1 MDVFFRDRE
10 VKVLVVDPSG
20 ASRTLLSEV
29 IRSLGFTD
37 VNGVP
42 NLKDALS
49 VMEVEKVRW
58 LITPVFAEQH
68 ENLLQ
73 VLNLYTAVPE
83 LHQLRVSA
91 LVEETEMELLPACF
105 ERGLLSYHKK
115 PFTKDS
121 LIHELK
127 EFLQRYEKASWR
139 SSSMAGVYLR
149 QNLLYLGLYDELL
162 AFERQLLKFSPADL
176 GQFLNLAVPLAKT
189 GKVDEAKAILSQ
201 LKKIDPSLEA
211 AIKQI
216 CVTHL
221 GDEDLSQTAGTGTGL
236 NMLGLKS
243 AIILDN
249 DTSVRTEIQAA
260 LQEMGVESIH
270 AFEDGISAHEHIKE
284 HNNPDLILQEW
295 RVPKLTG
302 PLFLQRA
309 QEEGAKATPVILVSS
324 LVQKEDIP
332 FVREMGVSHTLQK
345 PFQRKELV
353 QSIIWTIQQD
363 RQPTEQGSM
372 ERKMRQLLVE
382 RQFDEAA
389 KIKERYV
396 TDATISIGSK
406 ELIEAEFAYAFG
418 DNERARDFGIEA
430 IKHAG
435 ESIFI
440 LNLLGKA
447 LINLREFETA
457 LKCFQKAQTLAP
469 LNLERL
475 CQIAEIHSELGDTSK
490 ANEILEEAKDID
502 PDSQRVMEAEAKS
515 AINNGETNVAKKIM
529 GQLKAMEN
537 VVAYMNNRSV
547 ALARCGMIS
556 EGIEGYKKTI
566 ESIPDERPDIKSI
579 VHYNIAFAHIR
590 ANQLPEAK
598 SELEQSVQV
607 KTSKVLM
614 RAEALLKR
622 VNQAIDKGTQLTI
635 AKTDPALN
643 RTLGALHASTPG
655 GAPQAVGEAEKAD
668 AHEAKEAAKSKVLAV
683 VDNKPGEMACH
694 MVYKSSLQNARI
706 SKMLEGQLRFNPRKA
721 IERAESMGADKLAS
735 SGG

>member
-1 MDVFFRDRE
+1 MDVFFRDRD

-29 IRSLGFTD
+29 IRSLGFAD

-58 LITPVFAEQH
+58 LITPLFADQH

-73 VLNLYTAVPE
+73 VLNLYTSVPE

-91 LVEETEMELLPACF
+91 LVEETEMEVLPSCF

-121 LIHELK
+121 LINELK
-127 EFLQRYEKASWR
+127 DFLQRYEKFNWR
-139 SSSMAGVYLR
+139 SSPMAGSYLR
-149 QNLLYLGLYDELL
+149 QNLLYLELHDELL
-162 AFERQLLKFSPADL
+162 AFERQLLKLAPGDL
-176 GQFLNLAVPLAKT
+176 SQYLNLAVPLIKT
-189 GKVDEAKAILSQ
+189 DKVDEAKAILSQ
-201 LKKIDPSLEA
+201 LKKLDGSLDG

-216 CVTHL
+216 CTSYL
-221 GDEDLSQTAGTGTGL
+221 AGEDISQATGTGL
-236 NMLGLKS
+236 NMLGLKT
-243 AIILDN
+243 AVVVDN
-249 DTSVRTEIQAA
+249 DSSVRMEIQAA
-260 LQEMGVESIH
+260 LQEMGVENIH
-270 AFEDGISAHEHIKE
+270 VFDDGLAAHEHIKQ

-295 RVPKLTG
+295 RIPKLTG

-309 QEEGAKATPVILVSS
+309 QEDGAKATPVILVSS

-332 FVREMGVSHTLQK
+332 FVREMGVAHSLQK
-345 PFQRKELV
+345 PFQRKDLI

-372 ERKMRQLLVE
+372 ERKMRQLLAE
-382 RQFDEAA
+382 RQFEEAA
-389 KIKERYV
+389 RIKERY
-396 TDATISIGSK
+396 TSDATIGVGAK

-418 DNERARDFGIEA
+418 DNEKARDFGIEA

-490 ANEILEEAKDID
+490 AHEILEEAKDID
-502 PDSQRVMEAEAKS
+502 PDSQRVMEAEAKA
-515 AINNGETNVAKKIM
+515 AINSGESSVAKKIM
-529 GQLKAMEN
+529 AQLRAMEN

-547 ALARCGMIS
+547 AMARCGMID
-556 EGIEGYKKTI
+556 EGIEGYKKTL
-566 ESIPDERPDIKSI
+566 EAIPDERPDIKGI

-590 ANQLPEAK
+590 AGKMPEAK
-598 SELEQSVQV
+598 AELEQVLQYKS
-607 KTSKVLM
+607 SKVL
-614 RAEALLKR
+614 AKSEALLKR
-622 VNQAIDKGTQLTI
+622 LNHAIEKGTQLSI
-635 AKTDPALN
+635 ARNDQALT
-643 RTLGALHASTPG
+643 RTLGDLHGQAPAAG
-655 GAPQAVGEAEKAD
+655 GSDKPTVD
-668 AHEAKEAAKSKVLAV
+668 EAKEAAKSKILAV
-683 VDNKPGEMACH
+683 VESKPGDMACH
-694 MVYKSSLQNARI
+694 MIYRSSVAI
-706 SKMLEGQLRFNPRKA
+706 PKAAKMLEGQLRFNPRKA
-721 IERAESMGADKLAS
+721 IERAESMGADRMAAS
-735 SGG
+735 GS

>member
-1 MDVFFRDRE
+1 MDIFFRDRD

-42 NLKDALS
+42 NLKDALG

-58 LITPVFAEQH
+58 LITPLMADQH

-73 VLNLYTAVPE
+73 VLNLFCSVPE
-83 LHQLRVSA
+83 LKQLRISA
-91 LVEETEMELLPACF
+91 LVEETEMDLLPPCF

-121 LIHELK
+121 LINELK
-127 EFLQRYEKASWR
+127 DLFVRYEKFNWQ
-139 SSSMAGVYLR
+139 SSLMAGSYLR

-162 AFERQLLKFSPADL
+162 AFERQLLKISPADL
-176 GQFLNLAVPLAKT
+176 GQYLNLAIPLAKT
-189 GKVDEAKAILSQ
+189 GRIEEAKAILSQ
-201 LKKIDPSLEA
+201 VKKIDPSQDA
-211 AIKQI
+211 TIKQI
-216 CVTHL
+216 AAAYL
-221 GDEDLSQTAGTGTGL
+221 GGDDLSSSDGKGM
-236 NMLGLKS
+236 NILGLKS

-249 DTSVRTEIQAA
+249 DTTVRNEIQAT
-260 LQEMGVESIH
+260 LQEMGVESVH
-270 AFEDGISAHEHIKE
+270 AFEDGIAAFEHIKQN
-284 HNNPDLILQEW
+284 NNPDIIMQEW

-309 QEEGAKATPVILVSS
+309 QEEGAKGTPVILVSS
-324 LVQKEDIP
+324 LIQKEDTP
-332 FVREMGVSHTLQK
+332 FVREMGVSHILNK
-345 PFQRKELV
+345 PFQRKDLV

-372 ERKMRQLLVE
+372 ERKMRQLLHDK
-382 RQFDEAA
+382 QFDEAA
-389 KIKERYV
+389 KIKERYIS
-396 TDATISIGSK
+396 DATIAVGSK
-406 ELIEAEFAYAFG
+406 ELMEAEFAYAYG
-418 DNERARDFGIEA
+418 DNEKARDFGIEA
-430 IKHAG
+430 IKHSG

-475 CQIAEIHSELGDTSK
+475 CQIAEIHSELGDTAKS
-490 ANEILEEAKDID
+490 NDILEEAKDID
-502 PDSQRVMEAEAKS
+502 PDSQRVMEAEAKG
-515 AINNGETNVAKKIM
+515 AINAGETNVAKKIM
-529 GQLKAMEN
+529 AQLKAMEN

-547 ALARCGMIS
+547 AMARCGMIN
-556 EGIEGYKKTI
+556 EGIEGYNKTV
-566 ESIPDERPDIKSI
+566 EAIPDERSDIKSI

-590 ANQLPEAK
+590 ANQLTEAK
-598 SELEQSVQV
+598 TQLEKSVSF
-607 KTSKVLM
+607 KPSKVSD
-614 RAEALLKR
+614 RAEVLLKR
-622 VNQAIDKGTQLTI
+622 VNQAIERGTQLTI
-635 AKTDPALN
+635 AKSENILN
-643 RTLGALHASTPG
+643 RSMGELSSGPAA
-655 GAPQAVGEAEKAD
+655 APATEAEKHAIE
-668 AHEAKEAAKSKVLAV
+668 EAKEMAKSKVLAI

-694 MVYKSSLQNARI
+694 MVYKSSINSPKLV
-706 SKMLEGQLRFNPRKA
+706 KMLEGQLRFSTRKA
-721 IERAESMGADKLAS
+721 IERAESMGADKLAA

>member
-1 MDVFFRDRE
+1 MDIFFRDRV

-49 VMEVEKVRW
+49 FMEVEKVRW
-58 LITPVFAEQH
+58 LITPVFSDQH
-68 ENLLQ
+68 ENILQ
-73 VLNLYTAVPE
+73 VLNLYNSVPD
-83 LHQLRVSA
+83 LQQLRVSA
-91 LVEETEMELLPACF
+91 LVEETEMDVLPACF

-127 EFLQRYEKASWR
+127 DFLQRYEKSNWQ
-139 SSSMAGVYLR
+139 SSAMAGSYLR
-149 QNLLYLGLYDELL
+149 QNLTSLGLFEELL
-162 AFERQLLKFSPADL
+162 AFERQLLKLSPGDL
-176 GQFLNLAVPLAKT
+176 GQYLNLAVPMIKT
-189 GKVDEAKAILSQ
+189 GKVDEAKAIISQ
-201 LKKIDPSLEA
+201 VKKIDSSLEG
-211 AIKQI
+211 AIKQL
-216 CVTHL
+216 CATHL
-221 GDEDLSQTAGTGTGL
+221 PGEDMTQVIGTGM
-236 NMLGLKS
+236 NMLGLKT
-243 AIILDN
+243 AIILDS
-249 DTSVRTEIQAA
+249 DTSIRTEIQSA
-260 LQEMGVESIH
+260 LTEMGVENIH
-270 AFEDGISAHEHIKE
+270 SFEDGISAHEHIKQ

-309 QEEGAKATPVILVSS
+309 QEEGAKATPVIMVSS
-324 LVQKEDIP
+324 LIQKEDIP
-332 FVREMGVSHTLQK
+332 FVREMGVAHTLQK
-345 PFQRKELV
+345 PFQRKELE

-372 ERKMRQLLVE
+372 ERKMRQLLSE

-389 KIKERYV
+389 KIKERYIAD
-396 TDATISIGSK
+396 TTINIGSK

-418 DNERARDFGIEA
+418 DNEKARDFGIEA

-502 PDSQRVMEAEAKS
+502 PDSQR
-515 AINNGETNVAKKIM
+515 
-529 GQLKAMEN
+529 
-537 VVAYMNNRSV
+537 
-547 ALARCGMIS
+547 
-556 EGIEGYKKTI
+556 
-566 ESIPDERPDIKSI
+566 
-579 VHYNIAFAHIR
+579 
-590 ANQLPEAK
+590 
-598 SELEQSVQV
+598 
-607 KTSKVLM
+607 
-614 RAEALLKR
+614 
-622 VNQAIDKGTQLTI
+622 
-635 AKTDPALN
+635 
-643 RTLGALHASTPG
+643 
-655 GAPQAVGEAEKAD
+655 
-668 AHEAKEAAKSKVLAV
+668 
-683 VDNKPGEMACH
+683 
-694 MVYKSSLQNARI
+694 
-706 SKMLEGQLRFNPRKA
+706 
-721 IERAESMGADKLAS
+721 
-735 SGG
+735 

>member
-1 MDVFFRDRE
+1 MDVFFRDRD

-20 ASRTLLSEV
+20 ASRTLLSET

-37 VNGVP
+37 VNGIP
-42 NLKDALS
+42 SLKDALS

-58 LITPVFAEQH
+58 LITPLFADQH

-73 VLNLYTAVPE
+73 VLNLHTSVPE
-83 LHQLRVSA
+83 LNQLRVSA
-91 LVEETEMELLPACF
+91 LVEETEMELLPSCF

-121 LIHELK
+121 LISELK
-127 EFLQRYEKASWR
+127 EFLQRYDKFNWR
-139 SSSMAGVYLR
+139 SSLMAGSYLR
-149 QNLLYLGLYDELL
+149 QNLLYLGLHDELL

-176 GQFLNLAVPLAKT
+176 GQYLNLAVPLAKT
-189 GKVDEAKAILSQ
+189 GKIDEAKAILSQ
-201 LKKIDPSLEA
+201 LKKIDSSLDA
-211 AIKQI
+211 SIKQI
-216 CVTHL
+216 CTTYL
-221 GDEDLSQTAGTGTGL
+221 AGEDISQTTGNGM
-236 NMLGLKS
+236 NMLGLKT
-243 AIILDN
+243 AIVLDN

-260 LQEMGVESIH
+260 LQEMGVENIH
-270 AFEDGISAHEHIKE
+270 AFEDGISAHEHIKQ

-309 QEEGAKATPVILVSS
+309 QEEGAKTTPVIMVSS
-324 LVQKEDIP
+324 LVQKEDLP

-345 PFQRKELV
+345 PFQRKDLV
-353 QSIIWTIQQD
+353 QAIIWTIQQD

-372 ERKMRQLLVE
+372 ERKMRQLLLE
-382 RQFDEAA
+382 RQFEEAA
-389 KIKERYV
+389 KIKERYIS
-396 TDATISIGSK
+396 DATISVGAK

-418 DNERARDFGIEA
+418 DNEKARDFGIEA

-502 PDSQRVMEAEAKS
+502 PDSQRVKEAEAKA
-515 AINNGETNVAKKIM
+515 AINGGETNVAKKIM
-529 GQLKAMEN
+529 AQLKAMEN

-547 ALARCGMIS
+547 ALARCGMID
-556 EGIEGYKKTI
+556 EGIEGYKKTL
-566 ESIPDERPDIKSI
+566 EAIPDERLDIKGI
-579 VHYNIAFAHIR
+579 VHYNIAFAYIR
-590 ANQLPEAK
+590 AGKLPEAK
-598 SELEQSVQV
+598 GELEQVIQS
-607 KTSKVLM
+607 KASKVL
-614 RAEALLKR
+614 AKSEALLKR
-622 VNQAIDKGTQLTI
+622 VNHAIEKGTQLTI
-635 AKTDPALN
+635 AKSDHNLT
-643 RTLGALHASTPG
+643 RTLGDLHGQTPAPSASGDKP
-655 GAPQAVGEAEKAD
+655 AAD
-668 AHEAKEAAKSKVLAV
+668 EAKEAAKGKVLAV

-694 MVYKSSLQNARI
+694 MVYKSSLQNPRI

-721 IERAESMGADKLAS
+721 IERAESMGADRMAAS
-735 SGG
+735 GS

>member
-1 MDVFFRDRE
+1 MVAMDIFFRDRD

-29 IRSLGFTD
+29 IRSLGFAD

-58 LITPVFAEQH
+58 LITPLFPDQH

-73 VLNLYTAVPE
+73 VLNLYTSVPE

-91 LVEETEMELLPACF
+91 LVEETEMDLLPSCF

-121 LIHELK
+121 LINELK
-127 EFLQRYEKASWR
+127 DFLQRYEKFNWR
-139 SSSMAGVYLR
+139 SSQMAGSYLR

-162 AFERQLLKFSPADL
+162 VFERQLLKILPADL
-176 GQFLNLAVPLAKT
+176 SQYLNLAVPLAKT
-189 GKVDEAKAILSQ
+189 GKLDEAKAILSQ
-201 LKKIDPSLEA
+201 LKKIDSSLETS
-211 AIKQI
+211 IKQI
-216 CVTHL
+216 CTTYL
-221 GDEDLSQTAGTGTGL
+221 PGEDLSSVSGTGM
-236 NMLGLKS
+236 NMLGLKT
-243 AIILDN
+243 AVVLDS
-249 DTSVRTEIQAA
+249 DTSIRAEIQAA
-260 LQEMGVESIH
+260 LQEMGVENIH
-270 AFEDGISAHEHIKE
+270 AFEDGISAHEHIKQ

-332 FVREMGVSHTLQK
+332 FVREMGIAHTLQK

-353 QSIIWTIQQD
+353 QSIIWTVQQD
-363 RQPTEQGSM
+363 RQPTEQSSM
-372 ERKMRQLLVE
+372 ERKMRQLLQE
-382 RQFDEAA
+382 RQFEEAA
-389 KIKERYV
+389 KIKERYI
-396 TDATISIGSK
+396 TDATISVGAK

-418 DNERARDFGIEA
+418 DNEKARDFGIEA

-502 PDSQRVMEAEAKS
+502 PDSQRVKEAEAKA
-515 AINNGETNVAKKIM
+515 AINNGETGVAKKIM
-529 GQLKAMEN
+529 AQLKAMEN

-547 ALARCGMIS
+547 AMARCGMID
-556 EGIEGYKKTI
+556 EGIDGYNKTL
-566 ESIPDERPDIKSI
+566 EAIPDERPDIKGI
-579 VHYNIAFAHIR
+579 VHYNIAFAYIR
-590 ANQLPEAK
+590 AAKLPEAK
-598 SELEQSVQV
+598 AQLELVLQHKTTKVYTKSEGI
-607 KTSKVLM
+607 
-614 RAEALLKR
+614 LKR
-622 VNQAIDKGTQLTI
+622 VNHAIEKGTTLTI
-635 AKTDPALN
+635 AKNDQALT
-643 RTLGALHASTPG
+643 RTLGELNSQAPATPT
-655 GAPQAVGEAEKAD
+655 PAEKNAVD
-668 AHEAKEAAKSKVLAV
+668 EAKEMAKGKVLAI
-683 VDNKPGEMACH
+683 VDSKPGEMACH

-706 SKMLEGQLRFNPRKA
+706 TKMLEGQVRFNPRKA
-721 IERAESMGADKLAS
+721 IERAESMGADRLVAS
-735 SGG
+735 GT

>member
-1 MDVFFRDRE
+1 MDVFFRDRD

-29 IRSLGFTD
+29 IRSIGFTD

-42 NLKDALS
+42 NLKDAVS

-58 LITPVFAEQH
+58 LITPLFVDQH

-73 VLNLYTAVPE
+73 VLNLYCSVHE

-91 LVEETEMELLPACF
+91 LVEEGEMDLLPSCF

-121 LIHELK
+121 LNNELK
-127 EFLQRYEKASWR
+127 EFLQRYEKNSWQ
-139 SSSMAGVYLR
+139 SSLMAGSYLR
-149 QNLLYLGLYDELL
+149 QNLIYLGLYDELL
-162 AFERQLLKFSPADL
+162 AFERQLLKISPADL
-176 GQFLNLAVPLAKT
+176 GQYLNLAIPLAKT
-189 GKVDEAKAILSQ
+189 GKLEEAKAILAQ
-201 LKKIDPSLEA
+201 VRKIDPSMEA
-211 AIKQI
+211 AVKQI
-216 CVTHL
+216 CTTYL
-221 GDEDLSQTAGTGTGL
+221 GGEDISAIEGKGL
-236 NMLGLKS
+236 NILGLKS
-243 AIILDN
+243 AIILDS
-249 DTSVRTEIQAA
+249 DTTIRTEIQAA

-270 AFEDGISAHEHIKE
+270 AFEDGIAAFDHIRE
-284 HNNPDLILQEW
+284 HNNPDIIIQEW

-309 QEEGAKATPVILVSS
+309 QEEGAKSTPVILASS
-324 LVQKEDIP
+324 LVQKEDMP
-332 FVREMGVSHTLQK
+332 FVREMGVAHTLLK

-372 ERKMRQLLVE
+372 ERKMRQLIGE
-382 RQFDEAA
+382 RQLEEAA
-389 KIKERYV
+389 KIKERYIS
-396 TDATISIGSK
+396 DATISIGSK

-418 DNERARDFGIEA
+418 DNEKARDFGIEA

-475 CQIAEIHSELGDTSK
+475 CQIAEIHSELGDTTKS
-490 ANEILEEAKDID
+490 NEILEEAKDID
-502 PDSQRVMEAEAKS
+502 PDSQRVKEAEAKA
-515 AINNGETNVAKKIM
+515 AINSGETNVAKKIM
-529 GQLKAMEN
+529 SQLKAMEN

-547 ALARCGMIS
+547 AMARCGMIN
-556 EGIEGYKKTI
+556 EGIDGYKKTL
-566 ESIPDERPDIKSI
+566 EAIPDERTDIKGI
-579 VHYNIAFAHIR
+579 VLYNIAFAHIR

-598 SELEQSVQV
+598 VQLELSVQA
-607 KTSKVLM
+607 KTSKVII

-622 VNQAIDKGTQLTI
+622 VNQSIEKGTQLTI
-635 AKTDPALN
+635 AKNDHVLN
-643 RTLGALHASTPG
+643 KTMGDLTTPG
-655 GAPQAVGEAEKAD
+655 AAPAAAPEAEKAVE
-668 AHEAKEAAKSKVLAV
+668 EAKEAAKSKVLAI

-694 MVYKSSLQNARI
+694 MVYKSSVQNAKAT
-706 SKMLEGQLRFNPRKA
+706 KMLEGHLRFNPRKA
-721 IERAESMGADKLAS
+721 IERAESMGADKMAAS
-735 SGG
+735 GN